1 MKLKLNEPRRTDNGY
16 IKPLSHFS
24 DDKANQYAIF
34 EVQEVFPTHYRIFTT
49 TLNKSEIRTALGLPK
64 KEVISIQ

>member
-1 MKLKLNEPRRTDNGY
+1 MKLRINQPIRTENGY
-16 IKPLSHFS
+16 IKPLSHLS
-24 DDKANQYAIF
+24 KDKANQYAIF
-34 EVQEVFPTHYRIFTT
+34 EVQVIFPTYYRIFTT